1 MKKISVIVPV
11 YNAKKY
17 LDSCIESILGQTYK
31 NIQLILIDDGST
43 DGSSEICDDFAQRDS
58 RVTVF
63 HQKNAGVSCARNSGI
78 EYAKGEY
85 ITFVDADDELEQDAL
100 ERAICFIKSQNA
112 DVVIY
117 GWEIIEKDSDEK
129 KNIIEPEMIY
139 DNCEDVLYK
148 VLENYSS
155 CGGGYPWNKLWKVS
169 SVTEKKKEFPKFK
182 ENLFF
187 FEDLEWTVRMLS
199 KTRRIAVCPYALYRY
214 YIHDNSLT
222 RNTNNE
228 EKKGISYHQSIE
240 CIIEELGDYSKLQ
253 NWFKNKY
260 YPEVINGV
268 IDAARKKQY
277 KLKAY
282 LLERM
287 DAIQKEVY
295 QSTVIKINIKFR
307 CMCMILL
314 KNFLRGKC
322 KNARN

>member
-1 MKKISVIVPV
+1 MKKVSVIVPV

-17 LDSCIESILGQTYK
+17 LKDCVESILGQTYK
-31 NIQLILIDDGST
+31 NIQIILIDDGST
-43 DGSSEICDDFAQRDS
+43 DGSSDICDHFAQKDS
-58 RVTVF
+58 RVIVV
-63 HQKNAGVSCARNSGI
+63 HQKNTGVSCARNIGI
-78 EYAKGEY
+78 EYADGEY
-85 ITFVDADDELEQDAL
+85 ITFVDADDQLKVDAL
-100 ERAICFIKSQNA
+100 EKVICFIQSQNA

-117 GWEIIEKDSDEK
+117 GWDIIEKETAEK
-129 KNIIEPEMIY
+129 NRLVESEIIY

-148 VLENYSS
+148 ILNNYSS
-155 CGGGYPWNKLWKVS
+155 CGGGYPWNKLWKIS
-169 SVTEKKKEFPKFK
+169 SIAKEKKDFPRFK

-187 FEDLEWTVRMLS
+187 FEDLEWTVRMVLRT
-199 KTRRIAVCPYALYRY
+199 KRIATYPDALYQY
-214 YIHDNSLT
+214 YIHDNSVT
-222 RNTNNE
+222 RSVGNE
-228 EKKGISYHQSIE
+228 EKKSISYHQSIE

-268 IDAARKKQY
+268 IDATRKKQY

-314 KNFLRGKC
+314 KNILRGKC

>member
-1 MKKISVIVPV
+1 M
-11 YNAKKY
+11 YNAELY
-17 LDSCIESILGQTYK
+17 INRCIQSIVHQSYE
-31 NIQLILIDDGST
+31 NIELIIVNDGST
-43 DGSSEICDDFAQRDS
+43 DRSLELCLEFEKVDS
-58 RVTVF
+58 RIHILSQVN
-63 HQKNAGVSCARNSGI
+63 QGVSAARNVGLD
-78 EYAKGEY
+78 YARGDY
-85 ITFVDADDELEQDAL
+85 LTFVDADDELKKDAL
-100 ERAICFIKSQNA
+100 ERAVCFIKSQNA

-117 GWEIIEKDSDEK
+117 GWEIIEKGSEEK
-129 KNIIEPEMIY
+129 KSIVESEMVY
-139 DNCEDVLYK
+139 DNCEDVLHK

-199 KTRRIAVCPYALYRY
+199 KTRRIAVCPYAFYRY
-214 YIHDNSLT
+214 YIHDNGLT

-260 YPEVINGV
+260 YPEIINGV

-295 QSTVIKINIKFR
+295 RSTVIKINIKFR

-314 KNFLRGKC
+314 KNILRGKC